1 MEPGEPGDEPGSPRA
16 VVTGSTAGIG
26 LAIAMAFAAEGASV
40 VVNGRTQARVT
51 AAIERIRQTVRGA
64 RVQGVAADLG
74 TATGVETFVGEVP
87 EAEVLL
93 VNDLGI
99 FEAKPFGEIPDADWV
114 RFFEVNVLSDVR
126 RRAPLLRPEVV
137 RDHPRER
144 HVALRENE
152 KCLG

>member
-1 MEPGEPGDEPGSPRA
+1 MNLGVRARTA

-26 LAIAMAFAAEGASV
+26 LAIAMALAAEGASV

-51 AAIERIRQTVRGA
+51 AAIERIRHTVQGA

-74 TATGVETFVGEVP
+74 TAAGVETFVGEVL
-87 EAEVLL
+87 EAEVL

-114 RFFEVNVLSDVR
+114 RFFEVKVLSDVR

-137 RDHPRER
+137 RDHHRER

>member
-1 MEPGEPGDEPGSPRA
+1 MNLGVRARTA

-51 AAIERIRQTVRGA
+51 VAIERIRQTVRGA
-64 RVQGVAADLG
+64 RVQGVAVDLG

-87 EAEVLL
+87 EAEVL

-126 RRAPLLRPEVV
+126 RRAPLLRREVV

-144 HVALRENE
+144 HVALWENE